1 MPRKSKSFPK
11 VEVPNIP
18 TPEEARQEALS
29 ETLPRLH
36 SHSIMLGQIAAEVE
50 EFCEHPDC
58 TTLQAVQLMKCKLK
72 EYEIRD
78 IRNQIYKT
86 WKD

>member
-1 MPRKSKSFPK
+1 MKKTKFEK
-11 VEVPNIP
+11 DLVNDV
-18 TPEEARQEALS
+18 LS
-29 ETLPRLH
+29 SNSL
-36 SHSIMLGQIAAEVE
+36 MLSQIAGEVE
-50 EFCEHPDC
+50 EYCEHPDC

-86 WKD
+86 WKE

>member
-1 MPRKSKSFPK
+1 MKKTKFEK
-11 VEVPNIP
+11 DLVNDV
-18 TPEEARQEALS
+18 LS
-29 ETLPRLH
+29 SNSL
-36 SHSIMLGQIAAEVE
+36 MLSQIAGEVE

-86 WKD
+86 WKE

>member
-1 MPRKSKSFPK
+1 LVLKSSIETTRINKTMKKTKFEK
-11 VEVPNIP
+11 DLVNDV
-18 TPEEARQEALS
+18 LS
-29 ETLPRLH
+29 SNSL
-36 SHSIMLGQIAAEVE
+36 MLSQIAGEVE

-86 WKD
+86 WKE